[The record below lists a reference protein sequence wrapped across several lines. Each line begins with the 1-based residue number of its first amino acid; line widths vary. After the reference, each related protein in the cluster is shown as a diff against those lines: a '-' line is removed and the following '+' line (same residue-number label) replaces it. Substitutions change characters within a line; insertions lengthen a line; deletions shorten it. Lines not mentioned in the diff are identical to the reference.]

1 MLGSLVRQ
9 RAREADDRRELFE
22 QLLRTTS
29 RQTYSLAFR
38 LTGNASEAED
48 LVQETFVR
56 AFRFFHRYDESLP
69 FINWVCRIMSNAHID
84 MMRRR
89 GRLKL
94 TSLEQQTPNG
104 FATIEA
110 PDFDSSPDRDLMEQS
125 MDENVQVCLNDMT
138 PAFRQA
144 VLLADV
150 EGMAY
155 EEIAEIMDTSVGTV
169 RSRIHRGRRQLKS
182 LLTKRYPSA
191 YKEAGYEL

>member
-9 RAREADDRRELFE
+9 RARAVDDRKELFE
-22 QLLRTTS
+22 QLLRSTS
-29 RQTYSLAFR
+29 RQTYNLAFR
-38 LTGNASEAED
+38 LTGNAAEAED

-56 AFRFFHRYDESLP
+56 AYRFFHRYDESLP

-94 TSLEQQTPNG
+94 TSLEQPTASG
-104 FATIEA
+104 FATIDA
-110 PDFDSSPDRDLMEQS
+110 PDYDSSPDRDLMEQS
-125 MDENVQVCLNDMT
+125 MDENVQTCLNEMT

-155 EEIAEIMDTSVGTV
+155 EEIAEIMNTSVGTV

-182 LLTKRYPSA
+182 FLTKRYPTTYGGAS
-191 YKEAGYEL
+191 YEL